1 MPHLGRPSPID
12 EFVLPNGLR
21 VLLCPLPES
30 PTASVW
36 VWYRVGSRNEWLGIT
51 GASHWVEHM
60 LFQGSP
66 RYTKGAIDRA
76 IVSVGGT
83 LNAFTDSDFTAYFSI
98 VPREHLALPL
108 DIEADRMTRALFA
121 PEEVER
127 ERTVIYSEREG
138 NENWPEFQAEEEL
151 YALAFRIHPYRWETL
166 GHKEDIRN
174 LTPDQLASY
183 YRRFY
188 GPKNAILVIAGGLDP
203 VTTRDQVEA
212 MFSPLPAEGDDPR
225 VSAVEP
231 APRGERRGS
240 LSGPG
245 TTPFLR
251 IGWRAPAFADPSTPA
266 VMLLDV
272 ILGGETRLFTAS
284 NSWFRSSEHP
294 SSRLFRSLVEP
305 GLALRASS
313 EFRPKLDPG
322 LFTVHAQAAAEVSL
336 DRLEERIHKEIDRL
350 VRRGPT
356 RTEILEARTKVRRGA
371 ELAYEGASRAGF
383 RLGYLATLG
392 ASSVEGELLHRVLTT
407 SPKAVRAAASD
418 IFRPSARTVV
428 RYEPTEVV
436 GDD

>member
-1 MPHLGRPSPID
+1 MVPANETMVLPSRTRRTNGFTRPDGGAVPITVRIDSGCPLIAARSGGAAVPHLGRPSPID

-21 VLLCPLPES
+21 VLLCPLPGKPDGE
-30 PTASVW
+30 
-36 VWYRVGSRNEWLGIT
+36 RVGLVPGRVPERVARHHRGLALGR
-51 GASHWVEHM
+51 AHA
-60 LFQGSP
+60 LPGSP

-188 GPKNAILVIAGGLDP
+188 GPKNAILVIAGGFDP
-203 VTTRDQVEA
+203 GTTRDQVEE

-240 LSGPG
+240 CPGPG
-245 TTPFLR
+245 PPRSCGSAGGPRRSRTPR
-251 IGWRAPAFADPSTPA
+251 
-266 VMLLDV
+266 
-272 ILGGETRLFTAS
+272 
-284 NSWFRSSEHP
+284 
-294 SSRLFRSLVEP
+294 
-305 GLALRASS
+305 
-313 EFRPKLDPG
+313 RPP
-322 LFTVHAQAAAEVSL
+322 
-336 DRLEERIHKEIDRL
+336 
-350 VRRGPT
+350 
-356 RTEILEARTKVRRGA
+356 
-371 ELAYEGASRAGF
+371 
-383 RLGYLATLG
+383 
-392 ASSVEGELLHRVLTT
+392 
-407 SPKAVRAAASD
+407 
-418 IFRPSARTVV
+418 
-428 RYEPTEVV
+428 
-436 GDD
+436 